1 MNNNRYKVTYTC
13 ECGQDYGSCG
23 RRSFFIFDYN
33 CSCDVGTLYY
43 KSHADDNSSK
53 MECLGYFSDEAID
66 ALVKVLTI
74 NKNEEKI
81 DESDLEEIKNCR

>member
-1 MNNNRYKVTYTC
+1 MYIN
-13 ECGQDYGSCG
+13 
-23 RRSFFIFDYN
+23 
-33 CSCDVGTLYY
+33 
-43 KSHADDNSSK
+43 HSK

-66 ALVKVLTI
+66 ALVKVHTI

>member
-1 MNNNRYKVTYTC
+1 MSRNRYKVTYTC

-23 RRSFFIFDYN
+23 LFFDYN
-33 CSCDVGTLYY
+33 CTCDVGTLYH
-43 KSHADDNSSK
+43 KSHAEDNN
-53 MECLGYFSDEAID
+53 CLGYFSDEAID

-74 NKNEEKI
+74 NKNEEKL